1 MPCCLQL
8 LIENATKHNIVS
20 PERPLTIFVCAEG
33 DTLTVRNNIQPR
45 ITAQASTGTG
55 LKNIRQQYLDICNRP
70 ISVEKTQSEFIVN
83 IPLL

>member
-1 MPCCLQL
+1 MGSS
-8 LIENATKHNIVS
+8 AMVAMFYFS
-20 PERPLTIFVCAEG
+20 DGG